1 MRIGRA
7 KAVRGRRYCGRKQ
20 WKEAVEEEEVGEG
33 SVGSGEVEENQKGA
47 MRPALTIPNLDFP
60 EGCFGARIGHEDLA
74 IEGEDN
80 GVLCE
85 VDHAAHDITRLPGA
99 PKWFTAQVP
108 ALAL

>member
-1 MRIGRA
+1 MRTSGQG
-7 KAVRGRRYCGRKQ
+7 RGRRGGGTVEGRDRKAGG
-20 WKEAVEEEEVGEG
+20 WGR
-33 SVGSGEVEENQKGA
+33 SVGSGERTENQKGA
-47 MRPALTIPNLDFP
+47 TRPALTIPNLDFP
-60 EGCFGARIGHEDLA
+60 EGCLRARIRHEDLA

-85 VDHAAHDITRLPGA
+85 VDHAAHDITRLPRT